1 MKIETNPKIV
11 GAFVLGAVILIVV
24 VFVVFGT
31 ARLFT
36 NKYEYVIYFQ
46 SSVNGLKVG
55 SSVKLRGVEIGY
67 VEKITPIFDKQG
79 NFYVEVLIENY
90 SDVIKGV
97 GIDLQ
102 GMTPQERLEFL
113 VDRGLRAQLN
123 IESLVLNQLY
133 VKMDYFPKTEIV
145 LLGLNKNY
153 LEIPSVPAPREEI
166 EQTLTNTLSSI
177 ANIPF
182 AEISAQLISTMQSL
196 DTLVDSKVLRESLLE
211 MKNAFQRAE
220 TLFANFDQTS
230 EKMMKSVIESSR
242 RMDSTLV
249 VVEQFVKRVDRI
261 AAEDRY
267 EMQTTLKELQLTARS
282 FRNLAEYLERNPNT
296 IFFGKD

>member
-1 MKIETNPKIV
+1 MKIETSPKIV

-31 ARLFT
+31 ARFFAD
-36 NKYEYVIYFQ
+36 KYEYVIYFRG
-46 SSVNGLKVG
+46 SVNGLEVG
-55 SSVKLRGVEIGY
+55 SPVKLRGVEIGY
-67 VEKITPIFDKQG
+67 VEQITPIFDKKG

-90 SDVIKGV
+90 TDVIKGI

-102 GMTPQERLEFL
+102 DMSPAERLKFL
-113 VDRGLRAQLN
+113 LDRGLRAQLN

-133 VKMDYFPKTEIV
+133 VKMDYFPETEIV
-145 LLGLNKNY
+145 RLGLNENY

-166 EQTLTNTLSSI
+166 VQTLTHTLTSI

-182 AEISAQLISTMQSL
+182 EEISQKLISSMESF
-196 DTLVDSKVLRESLLE
+196 DTLVGSPKLE
-211 MKNAFQRAE
+211 KSIIEMTEAFQRAQTMFTNFDERSDEMIQSLVESSQKMTE
-220 TLFANFDQTS
+220 TLAAMEVF
-230 EKMMKSVIESSR
+230 VR
-242 RMDSTLV
+242 RMDG
-249 VVEQFVKRVDRI
+249 I

-267 EMQTTLKELQLTARS
+267 DLHSALKELSLTARS
-282 FRNLAEYLERNPNT
+282 FRNLVEYLERNPND